1 MRWIRHPC
9 QIHLGDSPHLLGSP
23 DPHGTTTGIRHFD
36 SVVQNALLQEKLRFA
51 TTIVVLRMKAATWN
65 VNSLKARM
73 PRGLEFL
80 DQHRPALLCLQETKT
95 EGADFPH
102 LELQAAGHQGIEH
115 SAGRWAGVAILAP
128 AGSEI
133 EEVRGGL
140 PGEPAAEEARYLG
153 PQSTAPG
160 RAPRRVRH

>member
-1 MRWIRHPC
+1 M
-9 QIHLGDSPHLLGSP
+9 
-23 DPHGTTTGIRHFD
+23 TTAIRHFD

-115 SAGRWAGVAILAP
+115 SAGRWAAWQSWPPRAARSRRCGAGCP
-128 AGSEI
+128 AS
-133 EEVRGGL
+133 
-140 PGEPAAEEARYLG
+140 PP
-153 PQSTAPG
+153 
-160 RAPRRVRH
+160 PRRRATWGHSRQRLAERLAACGIDRDFRKGPKPSDHAPPLVELD

>member
-1 MRWIRHPC
+1 
-9 QIHLGDSPHLLGSP
+9 
-23 DPHGTTTGIRHFD
+23 
-36 SVVQNALLQEKLRFA
+36 VVQNALLQEKLRFA